1 MGAAAKLDPHLFIN
15 PPFAAC
21 PACGGQEF
29 GVLAVHAHSFVR
41 RCRACWY
48 DQIYE
53 LPPVRKAILYL
64 DQFVISGF
72 MRVRQKTAKPDADAF
87 YITLYEKLARLLK
100 LQAIICPYSEAH
112 LLESDVHS
120 NPRALRDSYRA
131 FAEGVHFESF
141 DDIRHAQVMARLERW
156 LNGSLAPIT
165 IDRDDALEVQEI
177 DIWTEP
183 FDISVEL
190 PPIPGMT
197 DKLRAWR
204 SQSHQGLVDVFS
216 NTWKTEP
223 NQTWEYWRDR
233 EAASWGRLIFP
244 IYRRELLRCTGILEG
259 RIEPKPHETEPHHF
273 VVLIHA
279 IADRIE
285 EAGCPPAHKLESALR
300 FLKEATADT
309 PFRQIA
315 GSFYACAAKKAA
327 SQVRPPTQ
335 GFNNDIDVMSCLLP
349 YCDAMFMDNEMANFW
364 REVQGTPTRRLPLKT
379 EVFSLS
385 RKEEFLSYLD
395 QLERAVPGEQRRF
408 ASEMYI

>member
-1 MGAAAKLDPHLFIN
+1 MGATLKLDPRLLIN
-15 PPFAAC
+15 PPFADC
-21 PACGGQEF
+21 PACGERQF
-29 GVLAVHAHSFVR
+29 GVLTIHARSFVR
-41 RCRACWY
+41 RCRACLNGQTY
-48 DQIYE
+48 A
-53 LPPVRKAILYL
+53 LPPVHKTLLYL
-64 DQFVISGF
+64 DQFVISGI
-72 MRVRQKTAKPDADAF
+72 MRVRQKTAKPDTDAF
-87 YITLYEKLARLLK
+87 YITLYEQLARLLK
-100 LQAIICPYSEAH
+100 LQAIVCPYSEAH

-120 NPRALRDSYRA
+120 NPKALRDSYRA

-141 DDIRHAQVMARLERW
+141 DDIRHTQVMARLERW
-156 LNGSLAPIT
+156 LSGSLSPIS
-165 IDRDDALEVQEI
+165 IDRDDALEGPET

-204 SQSHQGLVDVFS
+204 AQSHQGLVNVFT
-216 NTWKTEP
+216 NTWKVEP

-244 IYRRELLRCTGILEG
+244 IYQRELLRWTGILEG
-259 RIEPKPHETEPHHF
+259 RVGPMAHETEPHHF
-273 VVLIHA
+273 VVLVHA

-285 EAGCPPAHKLESALR
+285 EAGCPRAHKLESALR

-327 SQVRPPTQ
+327 SQVKPPTQ

-349 YCDAMFMDNEMANFW
+349 YCDAMFMDNEMTTFW
-364 REVQGTPTRRLPLKT
+364 REIQGTTNRRLPFKT
-379 EVFSLS
+379 EVFSLR

-395 QLERAVPGEQRRF
+395 QLERSVPDEQRRI
-408 ASEMYI
+408 ASEIYV